1 MMKHKNILFC
11 LSVIVLTLFLPS
23 CYKEIDLRDY
33 YNQETENI
41 LVLNSLINPDSVI
54 KVSATRLFFF
64 AGNYKE
70 PDYVK
75 DLEIELWVN
84 NKSKGNLFFNS
95 MNNLYES
102 TLYPNEG
109 DSITIR
115 TNYKGN
121 EVTSTDVVPYKVTID
136 TIQTKVEGP
145 MRISTDHDYMV
156 TYQLTFKD
164 QPKEQNFYFLHYDAV
179 ESDPYSYYMGERV
192 YKDEFVF
199 QQLARQV
206 NDKISGWEPYS
217 PTGLPFSDR
226 GIDGKTYTLTVKEIL
241 SGNYGG
247 GYQGE
252 FGTRD
257 KGPMKRKIV
266 LYAIS
271 KSYYNYL
278 ISILSNNSDNAGLHG
293 GLIDLG
299 LVEPFKIYS
308 NIKGG
313 TGVLAGYVLD
323 KQIIELDIQ
332 SNR

>member
-1 MMKHKNILFC
+1 MRYQNILIC
-11 LSVIVLTLFLPS
+11 LSVFVSTLFLPS
-23 CYKEIDLRDY
+23 CYKEIDLSDY
-33 YNQETENI
+33 YSQEAENT

-64 AGNYKE
+64 SGNEKE
-70 PDYVK
+70 PDYVR
-75 DLEIELWVN
+75 DLNIELLVN
-84 NKSKGNLFFNS
+84 DESKGNLFFNPID
-95 MNNLYES
+95 NLYES
-102 TLYPNEG
+102 TVYPAEG

-115 TNYKGN
+115 TAYNGK
-121 EVTSTDVVPYKVTID
+121 EVTSTDFVPYKVRID
-136 TIQTKVEGP
+136 TIQTRIEGP
-145 MRISTDHDYMV
+145 IRISTGHDYMV
-156 TYQLTFKD
+156 TYRLTFKD
-164 QPKEQNFYFLHYDAV
+164 QPDEQNFYFLNYDDV
-179 ESDPYSYYMGERV
+179 ESEPYSYYMGERV

-217 PTGLPFSDR
+217 PEGLPFSDR

-241 SGNYGG
+241 NGNNGGG

-252 FGTRD
+252 FGSRG
-257 KGPMKRKIV
+257 KKSMKRKIE

-278 ISILSNNSDNAGLHG
+278 ISILSNDSDDAGLHG

-313 TGVLAGYVLD
+313 TGILAGYVQD
-323 KQIIELDIQ
+323 TQIVELNIH
-332 SNR
+332 SND